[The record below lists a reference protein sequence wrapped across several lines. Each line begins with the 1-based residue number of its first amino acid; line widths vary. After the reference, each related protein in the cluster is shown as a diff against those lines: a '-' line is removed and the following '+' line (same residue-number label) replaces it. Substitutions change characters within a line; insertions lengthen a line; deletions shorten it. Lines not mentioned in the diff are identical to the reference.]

1 MSSIK
6 LMWANEAS
14 QIDSNIELT
23 VFTYDE
29 DDFDE
34 NNNYRGISKFTT
46 IIERS

>member
-6 LMWANEAS
+6 LMWGPTSNE
-14 QIDSNIELT
+14 INSNIELS

-29 DDFDE
+29 DDFD
-34 NNNYRGISKFTT
+34 NSGNYRGISKFTT